1 MYYIHS
7 LHEKYGL
14 IVLIA
19 PAEVSCSSLPSF
31 RTIHRIS
38 KPYLKSPW
46 YQNFV
51 SKPANLF
58 TMIDPKEH
66 AGRRKLFAS
75 AFSKSSLKTNW
86 ESEVRK
92 KVEMA
97 VEKIKKNALEGE
109 VDILKF
115 WTFMSTDVVGHHC
128 FGESFKAL
136 EKEQSSQYITD
147 LQHAGQVAFIR
158 AEFPNL
164 VRIGGLFKFSFLET
178 PNERILGYGSVAVQN
193 ARSNID
199 SGASNIF
206 QKVLAEGKTEN
217 GEGLLTDQDIQK
229 QAAGFIIAGTDTT
242 ALSLTYLVYNILKNP
257 GLQKQL
263 EDEVDKLPENFE
275 SKDVEELEL
284 LNATIDEGLRLWAAA
299 PGSLP
304 RIVPK
309 EGAQLDGY
317 YVPGDIA
324 ISTQAYTIHRDPE
337 IFPEPERY
345 NLFEFQSILSSVFL
359 HIHILHSYP
368 SQNKQ

>member
-7 LHEKYGL
+7 LHEKYGP

-115 WTFMSTDVVGHHC
+115 WTFMSTDVVGHLC

-136 EKEQSSQYITD
+136 EKEQ
-147 LQHAGQVAFIR
+147 V
-158 AEFPNL
+158 N
-164 VRIGGLFKFSFLET
+164 SFLAMSGYSSDAKYRGSHLNT
-178 PNERILGYGSVAVQN
+178 LRIFNMQDKSRLFAPSSLISFALEDFLN
-193 ARSNID
+193 FLSL
-199 SGASNIF
+199 
-206 QKVLAEGKTEN
+206 K
-217 GEGLLTDQDIQK
+217 LLTS
-229 QAAGFIIAGTDTT
+229 GYLDT
-242 ALSLTYLVYNILKNP
+242 
-257 GLQKQL
+257 
-263 EDEVDKLPENFE
+263 
-275 SKDVEELEL
+275 
-284 LNATIDEGLRLWAAA
+284 
-299 PGSLP
+299 
-304 RIVPK
+304 
-309 EGAQLDGY
+309 AQ
-317 YVPGDIA
+317 
-324 ISTQAYTIHRDPE
+324 
-337 IFPEPERY
+337 
-345 NLFEFQSILSSVFL
+345 
-359 HIHILHSYP
+359 
-368 SQNKQ
+368 